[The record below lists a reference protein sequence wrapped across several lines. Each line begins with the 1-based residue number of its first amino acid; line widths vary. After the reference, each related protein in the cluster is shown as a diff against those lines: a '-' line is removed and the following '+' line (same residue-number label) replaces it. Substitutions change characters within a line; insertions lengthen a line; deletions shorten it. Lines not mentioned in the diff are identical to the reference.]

1 LSLAPFLLDT
11 CAVLWAADDQLPD
24 AIGRALS
31 DAYRNALPT
40 YVSPISAWEIGLL
53 ASRGRFRSTASPAR
67 WFRRFL
73 EAPGVELAELSVET
87 LVGSSFLPGA
97 PPRDPADRIII
108 ATAREHDLTLVTR
121 DREILAYAKDGHLR
135 ALEC

>member
-1 LSLAPFLLDT
+1 LSHAPFLLDT
-11 CAVLWAADDQLPD
+11 CAVLWAAEDQLPD
-24 AIGRALS
+24 AVGKALS
-31 DAYRNALPT
+31 QAYRNTIPT

-53 ASRGRFRSTASPAR
+53 ASRGRFRSTTPPAR

-73 EAPGVELAELSVET
+73 EVPGVELSELSVET
-87 LVGSSFLPGA
+87 LVGSSTLPGD

-108 ATAREHDLTLVTR
+108 ATARDLDLTVITR
-121 DREILAYAKDGHLR
+121 DSEILSYAKDGHLR